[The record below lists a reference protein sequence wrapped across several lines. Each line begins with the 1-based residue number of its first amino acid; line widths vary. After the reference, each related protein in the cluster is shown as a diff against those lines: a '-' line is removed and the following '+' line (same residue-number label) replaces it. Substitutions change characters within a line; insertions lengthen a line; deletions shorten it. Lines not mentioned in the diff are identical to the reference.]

1 MPGEPG
7 LGELGAPTLQVYI
20 DAAGSNAK
28 SRKHDRDGKD
38 HFSKW
43 FAQRWDGNCNWVED
57 GLSQMWKK
65 QQI

>member
-38 HFSKW
+38 HFSK
-43 FAQRWDGNCNWVED
+43 
-57 GLSQMWKK
+57 
-65 QQI
+65 